1 MVRRTNELP
10 TNVQIQCPR
19 RGHYSSVSIQFSDE
33 DTADY
38 EGVCQVELEGGSL
51 CGTYLLLT
59 ATVSEEVGDDS
70 DGGSLR

>member
-19 RGHYSSVSIQFSDE
+19 CSHYNSVSIQFSDE

-38 EGVCQVELEGGSL
+38 EGVCQGELEGGNL

-59 ATVSEEVGDDS
+59 ATVPEEVEEDS
-70 DGGSLR
+70 DGLR